1 MSEPLWRTAKCT
13 SCKDDRASIVIVRW
27 GFDKDGMFE
36 VYGVCRWCLR
46 ASTIKHTR
54 DEIDGDIREAFLR
67 WRDED
72 DGQEALD
79 FSDWETE
86 LTEGDDDEG

>member
-46 ASTIKHTR
+46 ASTIRHTR
-54 DEIDGDIREAFLR
+54 EEINGDIREAFNS
-67 WRDED
+67 WVEEAKESGSRD
-72 DGQEALD
+72 
-79 FSDWETE
+79 FRYWEHE
-86 LTEGDDDEG
+86 IGDDDEG